1 VILRRG
7 THADV
12 GFLGL
17 MMREAGFPPARRPPL
32 DEALRAPHVAQWLD
46 GWGRD
51 GDLAIIAATD
61 DGTPL
66 GAGIPL
72 GAAWCRRFGTEG
84 FPNYGFVDLATPIL
98 AIAVDEAHRG
108 RGIGAALLAALAD
121 AARDAG
127 APALSLS
134 VGGSNRALRLY
145 ERIGFVH
152 VADAPN
158 GQLVMRLPL

>member
-1 VILRRG
+1 
-7 THADV
+7 
-12 GFLGL
+12 

-51 GDLAIIAATD
+51 GDLAILAVD
-61 DGTPL
+61 DG
-66 GAGIPL
+66 GALL
-72 GAAWCRRFGTEG
+72 GAAWCRRFGSDG
-84 FPNYGFVDLATPIL
+84 FPNYGFVDHATPIL
-98 AIAVDEAHRG
+98 AIAVDEPHRG
-108 RGIGAALLAALAD
+108 RGIGAALLAALA
-121 AARDAG
+121 AAAGDAG

-134 VGGSNRALRLY
+134 VGPSNRARRLY

-158 GQLVMRLPL
+158 GQLVMRLPLSPPREPYGC